1 MALECIRSDCYEEL
15 SVLVLRR
22 HLLGTVCCGKNY
34 LSLHAD
40 LKVAATASKELNPN
54 FGKGD
59 GPKHNPGTDNDAPL
73 WYKTS
78 YNQPTER
85 RRDLVSRTPVLR
97 TLTFHSRQPF
107 HSRTRPS
114 AGIGA
119 GYRSIGDFIDV

>member
-1 MALECIRSDCYEEL
+1 MHPLGLLRGL

-34 LSLHAD
+34 LSLHAN

-59 GPKHNPGTDNDAPL
+59 GSKAQPGTDNDAPL

-85 RRDLVSRTPVLR
+85 RRDEANARPTDAHFSFATTVSRVALALR
-97 TLTFHSRQPF
+97 PASGR
-107 HSRTRPS
+107 
-114 AGIGA
+114 
-119 GYRSIGDFIDV
+119 V